1 MQKSIY
7 IMVLSH
13 TFYIFIHKKGDDRY
27 MSKTVLFSNRIYKK
41 DLPDETNSII
51 CGLTKDYGHLLYGI
65 TKELTERYKHGY
77 KLSYTDIGRNNI
89 TLYNEIVSTFPSIPT
104 YVRNT
109 AYREAKGLIDAV
121 VSNKKNRIAE
131 GKQRLKNIDKKICNT
146 VKRKQTFDNY
156 KQRLKNN
163 NIKGLFNKSKTFKIK
178 EDNSVVRYAGI
189 DKNKKVIQTFNNLYD
204 FECFVDTEIKKLKA
218 RIGQL
223 DFRKDKLQ
231 TELNKLTSKNY
242 IPNIQ
247 FGGKKLCKQSKI
259 DKKKKKEFLSKR
271 YNRFECSGRND
282 SRYGNYIFEYDPAL
296 HILRLN
302 HLNSSDNTK
311 TKCIEIPSVFFPYG
325 QDIIDNYYKFQ
336 TRPDIYNNKNSGRK
350 PITYS
355 IEDKDK
361 YYIIKCTVDEE
372 SPPKVVESFANGAI
386 GIDINCGFL
395 SVCETDRNGNL
406 LRAFDKHYK
415 YYKQSANQI
424 SNNICNAVKQITEY
438 SLSRN
443 KPIVIENLK
452 IPTSDKIKQY
462 NSGKKK
468 NFKISVFAYSKIKEA
483 MHSSCNKLGIEIRE
497 VNPIYTSLIGK
508 LKYEPYY
515 KRSIHQ
521 TAAFTIGRRGIGYR
535 ETIPAVWKEKLQQN
549 SKQINWKN
557 VYQLYKN
564 KK

>member
-1 MQKSIY
+1 
-7 IMVLSH
+7 
-13 TFYIFIHKKGDDRY
+13 
-27 MSKTVLFSNRIYKK
+27 MSKIVLFSNRIYKK
-41 DLPDETNSII
+41 NLPDETNSII

-89 TLYNEIVSTFPSIPT
+89 TLYNKIVSTFPSIPT

-131 GKQRLKNIDKKICNT
+131 GKQRLKNINKKIGNT

-156 KQRLKNN
+156 KQQLKNN
-163 NIKGLFNKSKTFKIK
+163 DIKGLLNKSKTFKIK
-178 EDNSVVRYAGI
+178 EDNSVVRYAGTG
-189 DKNKKVIQTFNNLYD
+189 KKKKVIQTFNNLYD

-218 RIGQL
+218 RMGQL
-223 DFRKDKLQ
+223 DFRRDKLQ

-242 IPNIQ
+242 IQNIQ
-247 FGGKKLCKQSKI
+247 FGRK
-259 DKKKKKEFLSKR
+259 DKSKR

-311 TKCIEIPSVFFPYG
+311 TRCIEIPSVFFPYG
-325 QDIIDNYYKFQ
+325 QDTVNKYYSIQMK
-336 TRPDIYNNKNSGRK
+336 DGIYNKKNSGRK

-372 SPPKVVESFANGAI
+372 SPPKVVEGFANGAI
-386 GIDINCGFL
+386 SIDINCGFL
-395 SVCETDRNGNL
+395 SVCETDRNGNM
-406 LRAFDKHYK
+406 LRAFDVGYK
-415 YYKQSANQI
+415 YRNQTSNQI

-438 SLSRN
+438 SLSHN
-443 KPIVIENLK
+443 KPIVMENLK

-462 NSGKKK
+462 NSSKKK

-483 MHSSCNKLGIEIRE
+483 MHSSCNKLGIEVRE
-497 VNPIYTSLIGK
+497 VNPMYTSLIGK

-535 ETIPAVWKEKLQQN
+535 ETIPAVWKEKLQQ
-549 SKQINWKN
+549 SGKQINWKN